1 MLHHL
6 TAIKLGIRFG
16 SIGLD
21 LRCNNV
27 TGEFSFMLLAGS
39 DQISEENLFSNM
51 KLGLRRVQT
60 HIAHT

>member
-27 TGEFSFMLLAGS
+27 T
-39 DQISEENLFSNM
+39 DQMSEENLFSNM